1 MMAHSIQLLTDALKS
16 AREKR
21 GLSQRAFSREIGVP
35 QSRISKIESGAVDL
49 RTSNLL
55 ELSRALGLEV
65 MLVPRQLV
73 PAVKS
78 VIDQTGKA
86 GKDYETQRP
95 LYQLDDEGD
104 DA

>member
-1 MMAHSIQLLTDALKS
+1 MAYSIQLLTDALKS

-95 LYQLDDEGD
+95 LYQLGDEGD

>member
-1 MMAHSIQLLTDALKS
+1 MAHSIQLLTDALKS

-21 GLSQRAFSREIGVP
+21 GLSQRAFSQEIGVP

-86 GKDYETQRP
+86 GRDYEMQRP
-95 LYQLDDEGD
+95 LYQLGD
-104 DA
+104 DDDA

>member
-1 MMAHSIQLLTDALKS
+1 MAHSIQLLTDALKS

-21 GLSQRAFSREIGVP
+21 GLSQRAFSQEIGVP

-55 ELSRALGLEV
+55 ALSRALGLVV

-73 PAVKS
+73 PARVRA
-78 VIDQTGKA
+78 DAEKA
-86 GKDYETQRP
+86 FDLFIHGQY
-95 LYQLDDEGD
+95 G
-104 DA
+104 